1 MNTRRTH
8 IAALSLVIAALIT
21 STLAPAGLAQ
31 SLGTAGT
38 IEGAV
43 TDTNGAVISGAT
55 ATIESVTGFKRS
67 TATDQ
72 SGAFRFD
79 NVPSN
84 NYQLTVSATGF
95 KTARQ
100 SISVRSAVPLSLNI
114 ALSISGVEET
124 VTVEAGGDVVENVPS
139 ARTNVPENL
148 LHRLPTAAPGAALNE
163 LIAAASPNVVPDS
176 NGFFHPLG
184 DHAQTTY
191 MIDGQTISDQRSK
204 AFAPQI
210 PVDAL
215 QSLQITTGAAPV
227 WVGGKTSLVVDTT
240 TKSGLG
246 LKHPTGSFKS
256 TYGSFGTFQDEATFG
271 IGGARVGN
279 FTAFDFERSGRF
291 LDTPEFA
298 VLHDRGNSTGLFDR
312 LDYSPRTRDALHLDV
327 FISRNNF
334 QVPNQ
339 FDQEALGQDQH
350 QLVRAA
356 NVAAGWVHTFNPSM
370 LLTVS
375 PYYRLEQ
382 IWYFPSANP
391 FSDQTQT
398 IGQQRRL
405 TNTGLSADFSYNKGK
420 HNVRAGVQVSHT
432 FLTEAFQF
440 GITEP
445 NFNDPGSS
453 SFLPGLAPFDL
464 TRGGH
469 LFTFNGHTDIKQE
482 AVYAQDSLTLGNLS
496 LLLGVRFDNYN
507 GIVHDDAAQ
516 PRLGASYIIKRTGTV
531 LRSSYTRTFE
541 TPYNE
546 NLILSSSTGAGGLAD
561 TGVLDKS
568 TSDQPLRPGRRN
580 QYNAGLQ
587 QGFGRYLILD
597 ADYFW
602 KYTNNGYDFN
612 ALLNTPIAFPISWS
626 KSKLDGIGVRASLNN
641 YKGLSVYFTA
651 GHTRARYFPPETGGL
666 FFNSNLPSG
675 VFRIDH
681 DQAFQQTTTVMYQF
695 NQIKKLAPFVTFT
708 WKYDSGL
715 VAGSVP
721 DFATA
726 LTLTP
731 DQQAQIGL
739 FCGNAFAT
747 PAQGIS
753 QCSDTNHGALRV
765 RIPAGGTENDDTNPP
780 RIAPR
785 HLFDASVG
793 TDNLFRT
800 EHTRATLRFSG
811 VNLTN
816 KNALYN
822 FLSTFSGTH
831 FVTPRA
837 LQVQMGIVF

>member
-1 MNTRRTH
+1 MNIIRNH
-8 IAALSLVIAALIT
+8 IAAFSLAIATLVT
-21 STLAPAGLAQ
+21 STLSPVGFAQ

-38 IEGAV
+38 VEGAV
-43 TDTNGAVISGAT
+43 TDANGAVIAGAN
-55 ATIESVTGFKRS
+55 ATIESVTGYKRS
-67 TATDQ
+67 TTTDQ
-72 SGAFRFD
+72 AGTFRFE

-84 NYQLTVSATGF
+84 NYQLTVSAQGF
-95 KTARQ
+95 KVARQ
-100 SISVRSAVPLSLNI
+100 SLSIRSAVPVSVTF
-114 ALSISGVEET
+114 ALSISGVEES

-139 ARTNVPENL
+139 AHTDVPENL
-148 LHRLPTAAPGAALNE
+148 LQKMPATAPGSGLND
-163 LIAAASPNVVPDS
+163 LIASASPNVVRDS

-191 MIDGQTISDQRSK
+191 SIDGQIISDQRSK
-204 AFAPQI
+204 AFSTQLPL
-210 PVDAL
+210 DAL
-215 QSLQITTGAAPV
+215 QSLEITTGAAPV
-227 WVGGKTSLVVDTT
+227 WIGGKTALVVDTT

-246 LKHPTGSFKS
+246 LQHPTGSFKS
-256 TYGSFGTFQDEATFG
+256 TYGTFGTFQDEATFG
-271 IGGARVGN
+271 IGGPRVGN
-279 FTAFDFERSGRF
+279 FVAFDFERSGRF
-291 LDTPEFA
+291 LDSPEFA
-298 VLHDRGNSTGLFDR
+298 VLHDRGNSSGLFDR
-312 LDYSPRTRDALHLDV
+312 LDYSPTSKDALHLNI
-327 FISRNNF
+327 FLSRNNF

-339 FDQEALGQDQH
+339 FDQEAIGQDQH
-350 QLVRAA
+350 QLVRAV
-356 NVAAGWVHTFNPSM
+356 NVAGGWVHTFSPSM
-370 LLTVS
+370 LLTFS

-382 IWYFPSANP
+382 VWYSPSANP

-398 IGQQRRL
+398 ISQQRRL
-405 TNTGLSADFSYNKGK
+405 TNTGASADLAYNKGR
-420 HNVRAGVQVSHT
+420 HNVRVGVQVSHT

-440 GITEP
+440 GITDP
-445 NFNDPGSS
+445 NFNDPSS
-453 SFLPGLAPFDL
+453 DGFLPGLAKFDL

-469 LFTFNGHTDIKQE
+469 LFTFNGHTDVKQE
-482 AVYAQDSLTLGNLS
+482 AVYGQDSMTLGNLS
-496 LLLGVRFDNYN
+496 LLAGVRFDNYN

-516 PRLGASYIIKRTGTV
+516 PRLGASYIVKRTGTV
-531 LRSSYTRTFE
+531 LRGSYTRTFE

-561 TGVLDKS
+561 TRVLDAS
-568 TSDQPLRPGRRN
+568 TSDQPLKPGRRN
-580 QYNAGLQ
+580 QYNTGLQ
-587 QGFGRYLILD
+587 QAVGRHLILD

-641 YKGLSVYFTA
+641 YKGLSLYFTA

-695 NQIKKLAPFVTFT
+695 NQIKKVAPFVTFT

-726 LTLTP
+726 LTLTA

-739 FCGNAFAT
+739 FCGSTVAT
-747 PAQGIS
+747 PTQGIS
-753 QCSDTNHGALRV
+753 ECGAPNRGALRV
-765 RIPAGGTENDDTNPP
+765 KIPADGTENDDTNPP
-780 RIAPR
+780 RIAAR

-793 TDNLFRT
+793 TDNLLRT
-800 EHTRATLRFSG
+800 ERVRVTLRLSA

-816 KNALYN
+816 KEALYN

-831 FVTPRA
+831 FVTPRTFQA
-837 LQVQMGIVF
+837 QLGVAF